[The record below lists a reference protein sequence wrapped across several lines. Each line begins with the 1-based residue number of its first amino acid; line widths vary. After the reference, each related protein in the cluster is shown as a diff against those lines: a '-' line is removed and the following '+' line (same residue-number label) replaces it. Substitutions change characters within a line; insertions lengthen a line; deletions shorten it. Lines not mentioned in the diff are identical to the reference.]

1 MKTLISLAGGGS
13 VLNIW
18 KRIPASVKVPAIFG
32 LGVLAAAELNIDA
45 NHSWFSNRIFGGQA
59 AQGEAQ
65 VVDPAATRKAIAA
78 GQPVTGAEATLA
90 AQYQGLDADAKQK
103 AAYADA
109 ANESEDEILAKKAA
123 GRRLTTTEELR
134 LAEIRAKRAEAEK
147 QEAEAAIA
155 KARAGYAKAYS
166 EAEAKQKQA
175 DAGKAA
181 VMWRWLQGERSRNAT
196 TLSGG
201 PDNDPGNDFGRMTD
215 EAWRSL
221 SSFPEVRD
229 ARRAATGHSLEDVLR
244 RTSDQAENAR

>member
-1 MKTLISLAGGGS
+1 MKSLISLAGGGS
-13 VLNIW
+13 VVNLW
-18 KRIPASVKVPAIFG
+18 RRIPAIVKVPVIFG
-32 LGVLAAAELNIDA
+32 AGVLAAAELNIDA
-45 NHSWFSNRIFGGQA
+45 NHAWFSNRIFGGQA

-65 VVDPAATRKAIAA
+65 VVDPVATRKAIQA

-109 ANESEDEILAKKAA
+109 STESEDEILAKKAA

-155 KARAGYAKAYS
+155 KARAGYAKAFS

-175 DAGKAA
+175 DAGKAT
-181 VMWRWLQGERSRNAT
+181 VMWHWLQGDDPAHT
-196 TLSGG
+196 A
-201 PDNDPGNDFGRMTD
+201 DNDFERMTD
-215 EAWRSL
+215 EAWRSH
-221 SSFPEVRD
+221 SSFPEIRET
-229 ARRAATGHSLEDVLR
+229 RRTAKGHSLEDVLR
-244 RTSDQAENAR
+244 RTSNLPENAR